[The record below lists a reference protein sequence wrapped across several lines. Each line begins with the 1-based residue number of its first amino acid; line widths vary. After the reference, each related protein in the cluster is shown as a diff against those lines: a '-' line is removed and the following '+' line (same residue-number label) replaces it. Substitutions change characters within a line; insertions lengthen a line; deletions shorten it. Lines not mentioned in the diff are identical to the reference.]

1 MTLVVNHIKIVFI
14 VETISKLEYAVR
26 KAAQLQIDYPDA
38 QVSVRV
44 EM

>member
-1 MTLVVNHIKIVFI
+1 MVVNHIKIVFI
-14 VETISKLEYAVR
+14 VEPISMLEYAVR
-26 KAAQLQIDYPDA
+26 KADQLQRDYPDA